1 VCEYGLLMGTL
12 KDAAFDGPPA
22 HDATARAKRG
32 YIPIGLIAPAVAEC
46 ISGISQASLKDAGKL
61 LPKTDDEA
69 YHNEDAA
76 APGASGAVHKVESVG
91 AMTAPTPEDA
101 TLTAGGE
108 EDEAVFATSKKK
120 KKATKAAAEEEEED

>member
-1 VCEYGLLMGTL
+1 MCEYGLLMGTL

-22 HDATARAKRG
+22 HDALARTKRG

-69 YHNEDAA
+69 YHNEDEA

-101 TLTAGGE
+101 TPTAGGE
-108 EDEAVFATSKKK
+108 DDEAVFVGKKK
-120 KKATKAAAEEEEED
+120 KKSQKAAAEEEEE